1 MALDELMPRTKRRE
15 IREIPIAPIL
25 DMLVAVIFF
34 LLLATSFDEYAR
46 QTLPPVSSAPSQA
59 PVNTPPPLSP
69 KLFVRDAGGA
79 RALELS
85 WEGARPGR
93 VQATADERVGGPGSL
108 SRQVASLVERFAQTY
123 PSETSLRIGFSP
135 SVPYQDVIAVMD
147 GARGR
152 IKDVV
157 FISYLALADGTK

>member
-46 QTLPPVSSAPSQA
+46 QTLPPVSSAPSEAQA
-59 PVNTPPPLSP
+59 NVPPPLSP

-79 RALELS
+79 RALVLS
-85 WEGARPGR
+85 WEGARPGSL
-93 VQATADERVGGPGSL
+93 QAIADERTENPGAL
-108 SRQVASLVERFAQTY
+108 ARQVASLVDRFAQTY
-123 PSETSLRIGFSP
+123 PSEGTLRIGFSP
-135 SVPYQDVIAVMD
+135 SVAYQDVIAVMD
-147 GARGR
+147 GARGH

-157 FISYLALADGTK
+157 FISYVALADGTK